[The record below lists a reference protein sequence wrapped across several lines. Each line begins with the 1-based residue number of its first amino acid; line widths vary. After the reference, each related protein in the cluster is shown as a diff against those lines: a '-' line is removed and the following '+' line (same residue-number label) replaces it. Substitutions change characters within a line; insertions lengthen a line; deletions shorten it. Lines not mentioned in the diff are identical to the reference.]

1 MNDKFLALIGF
12 ASKSGNLSFG
22 ADSVKES
29 LKRKKAKLVIVAN
42 DISEKSRKEIGFF
55 AAKSETQVLDVNYDI
70 TTLSHATGKKGGI
83 ISVNEVGFADAIT
96 AIKGGNANG

>member
-12 ASKSGNLSFG
+12 AAKSGNLSFG

-42 DISEKSRKEIGFF
+42 DISEKSMKEICFF
-55 AAKSETQVLDVNYDI
+55 ASKSQTEVIRVNYDI
-70 TTLSHATGKKGGI
+70 AALSHAAGKKGGI
-83 ISVNEVGFADAIT
+83 ISVNEVGFAN

>member
-22 ADSVKES
+22 ADSVNES
-29 LKRKKAKLVIVAN
+29 LKRNKAKLVIIAN
-42 DISEKSRKEIGFF
+42 DISDKSRKEIKFF
-55 AAKSETQVLDVNYDI
+55 ASKSDVPVLDAEYDI
-70 TTLSHATGKKGGI
+70 SVLSHATGKKGGI
-83 ISVNEVGFADAIT
+83 ISVNEIGFAN

>member
-1 MNDKFLALIGF
+1 MNDKFLALLGF

-42 DISEKSRKEIGFF
+42 DISEKSHKEICFF
-55 AAKSETQVLDVNYDI
+55 ASKEQITVIRVNYDI
-70 TTLSHATGKKGGI
+70 ASLSHATGKKGGI
-83 ISVNEVGFADAIT
+83 ISVNEIGFANAIQ
-96 AIKGGNANG
+96 GGNANG

>member
-29 LKRKKAKLVIVAN
+29 LKRNKAKLVIIAN
-42 DISEKSRKEIGFF
+42 DISDKSRKEIKFF
-55 AAKSETQVLDVNYDI
+55 ASKSDVPVLDAEYDI
-70 TTLSHATGKKGGI
+70 SALSHATGKKGGI
-83 ISVNEVGFADAIT
+83 ISVNEIGFAN

>member
-1 MNDKFLALIGF
+1 VNDKILTLLGF

-29 LKRKKAKLVIVAN
+29 LKRSKAKLVIIAS
-42 DISEKSRKEIGFF
+42 DISDKSRKEIRFF
-55 AAKSETQVLDVNYDI
+55 ADKNNVRVIDVTYDI
-70 TTLSHATGKKGGI
+70 ATLSHATGKKGGI
-83 ISVNEVGFADAIT
+83 ISVNEKGFAD

>member
-29 LKRKKAKLVIVAN
+29 LKRNKAKLVIVAN
-42 DISEKSRKEIGFF
+42 DISEKSRKEIRFF
-55 AAKSETQVLDVNYDI
+55 ASKNNIPVLDAQYDI
-70 TTLSHATGKKGGI
+70 STLSHATGKRGGI
-83 ISVNEVGFADAIT
+83 ISVNEKGFAD

>member
-29 LKRKKAKLVIVAN
+29 LKRNKAKLIIVAK
-42 DISEKSRKEIGFF
+42 DISDKSRKEIKFF
-55 AAKSETQVLDVNYDI
+55 ASKSNIPVLDAEYDI
-70 TTLSHATGKKGGI
+70 ACLSHATGKKGGI
-83 ISVNEVGFADAIT
+83 ISVNEIGFANAIV
-96 AIKGGNANG
+96 GGNANG